1 MKALKGVLVYI
12 GIVLAIILVIAMAL
26 FGLMYFIPSFRIL
39 GVGVTHVS
47 KNISDE
53 HVSLASPNGESY
65 SSIQLSL
72 SSNKVPIEISAS
84 AEVSDIVYSLDVST
98 FGISFDITEYRVI
111 KEVDVSG
118 GVLKISLSVTE
129 PEGWISM
136 SGGGVRVVVPQ
147 SKTYALVFNT
157 KSASVTLNNTGTNL
171 SVSKLSVNTTSGN
184 LYYVKNEGE
193 TKTLGLSA
201 LNLSTKS
208 GTMNLSNVNNL
219 TVSSPIKINAER
231 GTFKFDKVNAS
242 FDVKGTGITLT
253 AESITCKSDGFSF
266 LAENGKLKVGSIT
279 SPTGAENSIITE
291 TAGVFITTLDG
302 KTGINT
308 SSGTVDIEE
317 TNKSTVIQSEHGSVT
332 IKRALDDIDIT
343 THYGDIEVDSY
354 AKNGTFSSKRGNITV
369 NSTSDYV
376 AGYKTKINNVNGNI
390 SVVNK
395 INHLIVTT
403 EGSSKVTVRFEEIKS
418 GLTTSSMFVHTIK
431 LNEKGYGKI
440 YLPSGNTAYE
450 FTATGNISGVI
461 KGLDSGEVTGS
472 SITASSSPQYY
483 PDESH
488 KAESETTCKFVFDGT
503 MELIGYLPTQ
513 G

>member
-1 MKALKGVLVYI
+1 MRALKGVLVYI

-47 KNISDE
+47 KSIKDE
-53 HVSLASPNGESY
+53 HISISSPSGDSF

-84 AEVSDIVYSLDVST
+84 ASASDIEYSLDVST

-136 SGGGVRVVVPQ
+136 SGSGVKVVVPQ
-147 SKTYALVFNT
+147 SKTFALVLNT
-157 KSASVTLNNTGTNL
+157 KSASVTLDNKSANL
-171 SVSKLSVNTTSGN
+171 NISKLSVNTTSGN
-184 LYYVKNEGE
+184 LYYQKNDGE
-193 TKTLGLSA
+193 TKTLSLSA

-208 GTMNLSNVNNL
+208 GTMNLSDINTL

-231 GTFKFDKVNAS
+231 GTFKFNNVNAS
-242 FDVKGTGITLT
+242 VDVKGTGITLS

-291 TAGVFITTLDG
+291 TAGVFITTLNG
-302 KTGINT
+302 KSGIST
-308 SSGTVDIEE
+308 SSGTIDIEE

-332 IKRALDDIDIT
+332 IKRALDDIDIS
-343 THYGDIEVDSY
+343 THYGDIVVDSY
-354 AKNGTFSSKRGNITV
+354 FKNGTFSSKRGNITV

-376 AGYKTKINNVNGNI
+376 AGYKTKIDNVNGNI

-395 INHLIVTT
+395 INHLIITT
-403 EGSSKVTVRFEEIKS
+403 EGSSKVNVTFEEIKS
-418 GLTTSSMFVHTIK
+418 GLSASTMFVHSIR
-431 LNEKGYGKI
+431 LNEKGSGKI
-440 YLPSGNTAYE
+440 YLPSGTTAYE

-461 KGLDSGEVTGS
+461 KGLDSGDVTGS
-472 SITASSSPQYY
+472 SVTASSSPQYY
-483 PDESH
+483 PSESS
-488 KAESETTCKFVFDGT
+488 KAESETSCKFVFDGT
-503 MELIGYLPTQ
+503 IELIGYMPNQ
-513 G
+513 K